1 MDAPKFQL
9 GQKVKFKDD
18 PDRLTGEVLSV
29 SYTTESGFMYK
40 VRSRYF
46 DTEQNNMVDGHIT
59 CREEELVD
67 MSGYTGTT
75 EPLQATQ
82 SVELGDTVNT
92 TT

>member
-1 MDAPKFQL
+1 MEASKFQV
-9 GQKVKFKDD
+9 GQKVKFVND
-18 PDRLTGEVLSV
+18 PDRLTGEVLSF
-29 SYTTESGFMYK
+29 SYSTETGYMYK

-67 MSGYTGTT
+67 MSGYTGIT
-75 EPLQATQ
+75 EPLQAAQ
-82 SVELGDTVNT
+82 NVELGDTVNT